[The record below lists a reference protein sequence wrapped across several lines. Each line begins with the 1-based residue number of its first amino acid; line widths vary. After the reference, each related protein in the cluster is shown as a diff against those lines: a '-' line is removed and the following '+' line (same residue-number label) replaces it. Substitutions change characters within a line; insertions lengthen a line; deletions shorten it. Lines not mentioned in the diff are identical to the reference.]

1 MTSKTDIDELL
12 KKCVQCGSCVLICPI
27 YRATGQEVFSPRGK
41 LYYLKL
47 KDALPEKF
55 DDEELAKD
63 YASTI
68 FTCAFCGRCVEVC
81 SSEVD
86 LIDIFR
92 EHRKDTVKL
101 FPKVIQIEENISDE
115 MNVYGLDN
123 EMRAESWTM
132 ELEDDFPD
140 IEDKIYSEG
149 KTSDT
154 VFFVGC
160 LMSFRSRHS
169 NVLKSIFKV
178 MEYIDEDYLVLG
190 GEEFCCGHP
199 LDLIG
204 KVEEADV
211 LRAHNTE
218 VFTNTKAK
226 TIITDCPGCLEA
238 LRDHHKID
246 PSVRILHLTEYFDEK
261 IKTVPRKLN
270 IKLKYHD
277 PCELFRNNEVI
288 HAPRNLMKK
297 MGIDVIEMEPSCC
310 GGGGMLRVTNNE
322 IAQDI
327 INQRI
332 VKEKLKEED
341 TCVVTCCP
349 SCLEQ
354 FEQSGITTW
363 DIVEHLAQAISTEEE
378 N

>member
-1 MTSKTDIDELL
+1 MTSKTDLDELL
-12 KKCVQCGSCVLICPI
+12 KKCVQCGSCILICPI

-68 FTCAFCGRCVEVC
+68 YTCAFCGRCVEIC
-81 SSEVD
+81 SSEVK
-86 LIDIFR
+86 LTDIFR
-92 EHRKDTVKL
+92 EQRGNTVKL
-101 FPKVIQIEENISDE
+101 FPKISQIEENISDE

-140 IEDKIYSEG
+140 IEDRIYCEG

-154 VFFVGC
+154 VFFIGC
-160 LMSFRSRHS
+160 LMSFRSRHT

-178 MEYIDEDYLVLG
+178 MEYIDEDYLLLG

-218 VFTNTKAK
+218 VFNKTKAK

-238 LRDHHKID
+238 LREHHKID

-261 IKTVPRKLN
+261 IDSVPRKLN

-277 PCELFRNNEVI
+277 PCELFRNNKVI
-288 HAPRNLMKK
+288 QAPRNLMKK
-297 MGIDVIEMEPSCC
+297 MGIEVIEMEPSCC
-310 GGGGMLRVTNNE
+310 GGGGMLRVTNAE

-363 DIVEHLAQAISTEEE
+363 DIAEHLAQAISTEEAK
-378 N
+378 

>member
-1 MTSKTDIDELL
+1 MTSITDVDELL

-81 SSEVD
+81 SSEVK
-86 LIDIFR
+86 LTDIFR
-92 EHRKDTVKL
+92 EQRGNTVKL
-101 FPKVIQIEENISDE
+101 FPKLIQIEENISDE

-123 EMRAESWTM
+123 DMRAESWIM

-154 VFFVGC
+154 VFFIGC
-160 LMSFRSRHS
+160 LMSFRSRHV

-199 LDLIG
+199 LDLLG
-204 KVEEADV
+204 KVEEAAE
-211 LRAHNTE
+211 LRTHNTE
-218 VFTNTKAK
+218 VFKKTKAK
-226 TIITDCPGCLEA
+226 TIVTDCPGCLEA

-246 PSVRILHLTEYFDEK
+246 SSVRILHLTEYFDEK
-261 IKTVPRKLN
+261 IDSVPKKLN

-288 HAPRNLMKK
+288 EAPRNLMKK
-297 MGIDVIEMEPSCC
+297 MGIEVIEMEPSCC

>member
-12 KKCVQCGSCVLICPI
+12 KKCVQCGSCILICPV

-68 FTCAFCGRCVEVC
+68 FTCAFCGRCVEIC
-81 SSEVD
+81 SSEVK
-86 LIDIFR
+86 LTDIFR
-92 EHRKDTVKL
+92 EQRRDTVKL
-101 FPKVIQIEENISDE
+101 FPKLMQIEENISDE

-160 LMSFRSRHS
+160 LMSFRSRHA

-199 LDLIG
+199 LDLLG
-204 KVEEADV
+204 KVEEADK

-218 VFTNTKAK
+218 IFTNTKAK

-246 PSVRILHLTEYFDEK
+246 ASVRILHLTEYFDEK
-261 IKTVPRKLN
+261 IKTVPKKLN

-288 HAPRNLMKK
+288 RAPRNLMKK
-297 MGIDVIEMEPSCC
+297 MGIEVIEMEPSCC
-310 GGGGMLRVTNNE
+310 GGGGMLRVSNNE

-327 INQRI
+327 IDQRI